1 MTATHADWQSASG
14 SEVRAMAPDG
24 TGYTLRLVDV
34 SPARVDN
41 GWVAYTLRF
50 ESGADLPAEQQ
61 TYELVVGS
69 IAEPVFL
76 VPTGR
81 TADGLALEAVFAQ
94 AAPTSPAPTP
104 QKES

>member
-1 MTATHADWQSASG
+1 MTATHGDWQAASG

-24 TGYTLRLVDV
+24 TGYDLRLVAV
-34 SPARVDN
+34 SPARFDK

-50 ESGADLPAEQQ
+50 ESGPDLPAEQQ
-61 TYELVVGS
+61 TYELVVGP

-81 TADGLALEAVFAQ
+81 IADGLALEAVFAQ
-94 AAPTSPAPTP
+94 AASAPQTPTP

>member
-1 MTATHADWQSASG
+1 MTATHADWQSMSG
-14 SEVRAMAPDG
+14 SEVRALAPDG
-24 TGYTLRLVDV
+24 IGYALRLVSV

-41 GWVAYTLRF
+41 GWLAYTLRF

-61 TYELVVGS
+61 TYELVVGP
-69 IAEPVFL
+69 IVEPVFL

-94 AAPTSPAPTP
+94 AATTAPAPIP